1 MFLRRGGEPG
11 VVPGKVPST
20 MMSKLLDYIRPGRKN
35 LLRCPRPKLLPP
47 PREPL
52 VSHFPLKIAL
62 SLHRPPQR
70 AFRARWITPL
80 SRTGSGTARSIWERG
95 RDGHAYASMALMF
108 AVNGCTRIDD
118 IARMTSAELK
128 ELAKD
133 FDLEVTVGL
142 VNSCGQVCTG

>member
-1 MFLRRGGEPG
+1 M
-11 VVPGKVPST
+11 T
-20 MMSKLLDYIRPGRKN
+20 SKLLDYIRPGRKN
-35 LLRCPRPKLLPP
+35 LSAAHAEAIAATERAACIPLPAEDSPVVAPSPPTRIQGPLDYPSVKNWLRDCEEHL
-47 PREPL
+47 
-52 VSHFPLKIAL
+52 
-62 SLHRPPQR
+62 
-70 AFRARWITPL
+70 
-80 SRTGSGTARSIWERG
+80 ERG

-142 VNSCGQVCTG
+142 VNRVVRYAQDDVEQIKVAGRLSM